1 MSVIANILLV
11 FIIINFI
18 MGISEWLYFKY
29 AE

>member
-11 FIIINFI
+11 FIIINII

-29 AE
+29 AK

>member
-1 MSVIANILLV
+1 MSIIANILLV
-11 FIIINFI
+11 FVMINII

>member
-1 MSVIANILLV
+1 MSIIAIILLV
-11 FIIINFI
+11 FVMINII